1 MQRLL
6 VANRGEIAVRIIDSA
21 AVLGLTT
28 VAIYPDDDQST
39 LHVERAAEAVLIPGA
54 GPAAYLDV
62 EAVIRAA
69 KDARCDALHP
79 GLGFLSE
86 NADLARRCSEE
97 GITFVGP
104 DADTLKQFGDKSSA
118 RAQAQQADVPVAK
131 ATEGATSLEQ
141 ATDLMRS
148 LGQDAA
154 VMVKAI
160 SGGGG
165 RGMAPVTSIEDLPQ
179 VFERCAAEAKAAFGN
194 GDLYVEQL
202 VQNAH
207 HIEVQIVADKHG
219 SVAAVGDRDCS
230 AQRRRQKLIEI
241 GPAPW
246 ISVDVRKRLH
256 AAAEAIISTT
266 AYAGLATVEFLV
278 AGEDIIFLEVN
289 PRIQVEHTVTEE
301 VTGLD
306 LVEIGLRVADGARL
320 DELDVVRSP
329 STNRFAVQVRVNSEV
344 LNADGTVHP
353 GTGRLTRF
361 QPPSGRG
368 VRVDSHGYAGYVVS
382 PRYDSLLAKIITTSA
397 TIDSAL
403 SRADRALEEFDV
415 AGVQTNI
422 AVLRAILDDAT
433 LRDSGVDTGYV
444 DANLSRLLDVA
455 ATKEVA
461 GRAEETATVDAVQ
474 AIDVPDDA
482 IAVTAPMQAVVVE
495 INVTEGMQVAAGDEV
510 VVLEAMKMQ
519 HVITAPQAGIVRAIA
534 IESGDV
540 AAEGQALVYL
550 EETAAGDEILAQED
564 EIDLDH
570 IRPDLQESLDRHLYG
585 LDEGRPAAVAKRHG
599 IGRRTARENLAE
611 LVDEGSFIEY
621 GALTIAAQRRRR
633 SLQDL
638 IERTSGDGIVVGT
651 ATIEGKPVAVMS
663 YDYMVLAGTQGLQNH
678 RKTDR
683 FLELAA
689 RQGLPVVMFAE
700 GGGGRPGDTD
710 HPYVAQLVVP
720 TFRTLAGL
728 VGQVPIVCVVSG
740 YCFAGNAALVGCA
753 DIVIATKEASLGMGG
768 PAMIEG
774 GGLGVFEPNEVGPMS
789 VQVANG
795 VVDILVNDEATAVSE
810 ARRAITL
817 LCGTSGSTDVADQ
830 RTLRHMIPENRL
842 RSYDVR
848 PVIETLVDEGSMME
862 VRRGFGAGIITALGQ
877 IDGISVGIIANNP
890 HHLGGAIDHD
900 AAEKGTRFLTMCQDH
915 QLPVVSLCDTPGFM
929 VGPESEKHATVRKFG
944 GFFVAGARVTTPI
957 IMVVLRKGYGLGA
970 QAMACGSFHAPVL
983 SVSWPTGEFGGMGL
997 EGAVRLGF
1005 RKELEAIEDLRE
1017 RKTRYDELVA
1027 DQYDRGKALSFA
1039 AAFEIDDVIDPADTR
1054 EIVSRALR
1062 ASLT

>member
-1 MQRLL
+1 MRRLL

-21 AVLGLTT
+21 AALGLTT

-39 LHVERAAEAVLIPGA
+39 LHVERATESVLIPGA
-54 GPAAYLDV
+54 GAAAYLDV
-62 EAVIRAA
+62 EAVIEAA
-69 KDARCDALHP
+69 KEARCDALHP

-86 NADLARRCSEE
+86 NADLARRCAEE

-104 DADTLKQFGDKSSA
+104 DAETLRTFGDKSSA
-118 RAQAQQADVPVAK
+118 RAQAQLAQVPVAK

-148 LGQDAA
+148 LGDDAA

-160 SGGGG
+160 AGGGG
-165 RGMAPVTSIEDLPQ
+165 RGMTPVTSVEDLPQ
-179 VFERCAAEAKAAFGN
+179 AFERCAAEAKAAFGN

-202 VQNAH
+202 VRDAH
-207 HIEVQIVADKHG
+207 HIEVQVVADAHG
-219 SVAAVGDRDCS
+219 NVAAVGDRDCS

-246 ISVDVRKRLH
+246 VSDDVRARLH
-256 AAAEAIISTT
+256 AAAEDIIGTT
-266 AYAGLATVEFLV
+266 NYVGLATVEFL
-278 AGEDIIFLEVN
+278 AAAEQIIFLEVN

-306 LVEIGLRVADGARL
+306 LVEVGLRVADGATL
-320 DELDVVRSP
+320 DDLGVVRSP
-329 STNRFAVQVRVNSEV
+329 KTTKFAVQSRVNSEV

-353 GTGRLTRF
+353 GVGRLTRF

-368 VRVDSHGYAGYVVS
+368 IRVDSHGYVGYAVS
-382 PRYDSLLAKIITTSA
+382 PRYDSLLAKVITTA
-397 TIDSAL
+397 PTISGAL
-403 SRADRALEEFDV
+403 ALADRALSSFDI
-415 AGVQTNI
+415 AGVQSNI
-422 AVLRAILDDAT
+422 AVLRAILSNDT
-433 LRDSGVDTGYV
+433 LHESGVDTGYV
-444 DANLSRLLDVA
+444 DAHLAELLAVA
-455 ATKEVA
+455 ASKEVS
-461 GRAEETATVDAVQ
+461 GRADDAAQVESAA

-482 IAVTAPMQAVVVE
+482 IAIAAPMQAVIVE
-495 INVTEGMQVAAGDEV
+495 IGVAEGDAVAAGDEV

-519 HVITAPQAGIVRAIA
+519 HVITAPRAGIVRAIA

-540 AAEGQALVYL
+540 AAEGQPLVYL
-550 EETAAGDEILAQED
+550 EETESAGESSAREVEL
-564 EIDLDH
+564 DLDE
-570 IRPDLQESLDRHLYG
+570 IRPDLQESIDRHMYG
-585 LDEGRPAAVAKRHG
+585 LDEGRPEAVAKRHG
-599 IGRRTARENLAE
+599 IGRRTARENLAD
-611 LVDEGSFIEY
+611 LVDEGSFVEY

-638 IERTSGDGIVVGT
+638 IERTSGDGIIVGT

-663 YDYMVLAGTQGLQNH
+663 YDYMVLAGTQGMQNH

-753 DIVIATKEASLGMGG
+753 DVVIATKEASLGMGG

-774 GGLGVFEPNEVGPMS
+774 GGLGVYEPGEVGPMS
-789 VQVANG
+789 IQYANG
-795 VVDILVNDEATAVSE
+795 VVDVLVEDEVSAVAE
-810 ARRAITL
+810 ARRAISL
-817 LCGTSGSTDVADQ
+817 LNKTDSEVAAADQ
-830 RTLRHMIPENRL
+830 RQMRHLIPENRL

-848 PVIETLVDEGSMME
+848 PVFETLLDEGSMLE
-862 VRRGFGAGIITALGQ
+862 LRRGYGAGIVTAIGR
-877 IDGISVGIIANNP
+877 INGISVGIMSNNP

-915 QLPVVSLCDTPGFM
+915 QLPVISLCDTPGFM

-944 GFFVAGARVTTPI
+944 AFFVAGARLSTPI
-957 IMVVLRKGYGLGA
+957 VMVVLRKGYGLGA
-970 QAMACGSFHAPVL
+970 QAMAGGSFHAPVL

-1005 RKELEAIEDLRE
+1005 RKELEAIEDLAE
-1017 RKTRYDELVA
+1017 RKVRYDELVA
-1027 DQYDRGKALSFA
+1027 EQYERGKALSFA
-1039 AAFEIDDVIDPADTR
+1039 AAFEVDDVIDPADTR
-1054 EIVSRALR
+1054 DIVTRALR
-1062 ASLT
+1062 ACLL